1 MKIPLKYN
9 FGSLWVRRVGTL
21 MTALGIGLTVSIFI
35 VMMAL
40 VNGLESTFI
49 DTGHEDTLIVI
60 RDGSLNEVNSY
71 YNRNLFQT
79 VRLLPGI
86 RVDDNNDPMVGG
98 ELVVVINHPRATGE
112 SSNIIVRGTSAMGLK
127 LRPEARLVQGRWFN
141 RGLREIVVSESL
153 SRRFQNMR
161 HGDTLHMSH
170 SDWKVVGVF
179 NAGGTAYDSEVWADY
194 EDVAQDWDRPIY
206 TSILLRATD
215 LAARKEIQ
223 RRISDDRRIHLQAV
237 PQKEY
242 FRSQSVSSVGIKA
255 LGIFI
260 ATVMGIGS
268 CFAAMNMMYAA
279 VMSRLKEVGTLRA
292 LGFSRWSILT
302 SFLIESTILAL
313 LGGIVGCLMA
323 LPMHGISTGTA
334 NFSNFSEILFHFR
347 ITPKILLQGLA
358 FAMLVGII
366 GGGLPARRAAQIR
379 LIEALRD

>member
-35 VMMAL
+35 IMMAL
-40 VNGLESTFI
+40 VDGLESTFI
-49 DTGHEDTLIVI
+49 DAGHEDTLIVI

-71 YNRNLFQT
+71 YNRDLFQT

-86 RVDDNNDPMVGG
+86 RSDENNDPMASG
-98 ELVVVINHPRATGE
+98 ELVVVINHPRVTGE
-112 SSNIIVRGTSAMGLK
+112 SSNIIVRGMSPMGFR
-127 LRPEARLVQGRWFN
+127 LRPEASIVQGRWFN
-141 RGLREIVVSESL
+141 RGLREIVLSESL

-161 HGDTLHMSH
+161 YGDTLHMSH
-170 SDWKVVGVF
+170 SDWKVVGIF
-179 NAGGTAYDSEVWADY
+179 NAGGTAYDSEVWANY

-215 LAARKEIQ
+215 LAAAKEIE
-223 RRISDDRRIHLQAV
+223 RRIADDRRIHLQAV

-242 FRSQSVSSVGIKA
+242 FRSQTISSVGIKA
-255 LGIFI
+255 LGVFI
-260 ATVMGIGS
+260 AIVMGVGS

-279 VMSRLKEVGTLRA
+279 VMSRSKEVGTLRA
-292 LGFSRWSILT
+292 LGFSRWSILI

-313 LGGIVGCLMA
+313 LGGVVGCLMA

-347 ITPKILLQGLA
+347 ITPKILFQGLA
-358 FAMLVGII
+358 FAMLVGVI
-366 GGGLPARRAAQIR
+366 GGGLPARRAARIT
-379 LIEALRD
+379 LIEALRG

>member
-35 VMMAL
+35 IMMAL

-71 YNRNLFQT
+71 YNRDLLQT
-79 VRLLPGI
+79 VRVLPGI
-86 RVDDNNDPMVGG
+86 RVDDNNDPMVSG
-98 ELVVVINHPRATGE
+98 ELVVVINHPRVTGE

-127 LRPEARLVQGRWFN
+127 LRPEARLVEGRWFK

-161 HGDTLHMSH
+161 HDDTLHMSH

-206 TSILLRATD
+206 TSILLRAAD
-215 LAARKEIQ
+215 LIASKEIQ
-223 RRISDDRRIHLQAV
+223 RRIADDRRIHLQAV

-242 FRSQSVSSVGIKA
+242 FRSQSISSIGIKA

-279 VMSRLKEVGTLRA
+279 VMSRSKEVGTLRA

-313 LGGIVGCLMA
+313 FGGIVGCLMA

-358 FAMLVGII
+358 FAMLVGLI

-379 LIEALRD
+379 LIEALRS

>member
-1 MKIPLKYN
+1 MTIPLKYN

-35 VMMAL
+35 IMMAL

-60 RDGSLNEVNSY
+60 RDGSVNEVNSY
-71 YNRNLFQT
+71 YNRDLFQT

-86 RVDDNNDPMVGG
+86 RVDDNNDPMVSG
-98 ELVVVINHPRATGE
+98 ELVVVINHPRVTGE
-112 SSNIIVRGTSAMGLK
+112 SSNVIVRGTSAIGLK
-127 LRPEARLVQGRWFN
+127 LRPEARLVEGRWFK
-141 RGLREIVVSESL
+141 RGLREIVVSEPL

-161 HGDTLHMSH
+161 YGNSLHMSR

-215 LAARKEIQ
+215 LIAAKEIQ
-223 RRISDDRRIHLQAV
+223 RRIADDRRIHLQAV
-237 PQKEY
+237 SQKEY
-242 FRSQSVSSVGIKA
+242 FRSQSFSSIGIKA

-279 VMSRLKEVGTLRA
+279 VMSRSREVGTLRA

-313 LGGIVGCLMA
+313 LGGVVGCLMA

-334 NFSNFSEILFHFR
+334 NFANFSEILFHFR

-358 FAMLVGII
+358 FAMVVGVV

-379 LIEALRD
+379 LIEALRS

>member
-1 MKIPLKYN
+1 
-9 FGSLWVRRVGTL
+9 

-35 VMMAL
+35 IMMAL

-71 YNRNLFQT
+71 YNRDLLQT
-79 VRLLPGI
+79 VRVLPGI
-86 RVDDNNDPMVGG
+86 RVDDNNDPMVSG
-98 ELVVVINHPRATGE
+98 ELVVVINHPRVTGE

-127 LRPEARLVQGRWFN
+127 LRPEARLVEGRWFK

-161 HGDTLHMSH
+161 HHDTLHMSH

-206 TSILLRATD
+206 TSILLRAAD
-215 LAARKEIQ
+215 LVASKEIQ
-223 RRISDDRRIHLQAV
+223 RRIADDRRIHLQTV

-242 FRSQSVSSVGIKA
+242 FRSQSISSLGIKA

-279 VMSRLKEVGTLRA
+279 VMSRSKEVGTLRA

-313 LGGIVGCLMA
+313 FGGIVGCLMA

-334 NFSNFSEILFHFR
+334 NFANFSEILFHFR

-358 FAMLVGII
+358 FAMLVGLI

-379 LIEALRD
+379 LIEALRS

>member
-21 MTALGIGLTVSIFI
+21 MTALGIGLTVAIFI

-60 RDGSLNEVNSY
+60 RDGSVNEVNSY
-71 YNRNLFQT
+71 YNRDLFQT

-86 RVDDNNDPMVGG
+86 RVDDNNDPLVSG
-98 ELVVVINHPRATGE
+98 ELVVVINHPRVTGE
-112 SSNIIVRGTSAMGLK
+112 SSNVIVRGTSPIGLE
-127 LRPEARLVQGRWFN
+127 LRPEARLVQGRWFK

-161 HGDTLHMSH
+161 YGDSLHMSR

-179 NAGGTAYDSEVWADY
+179 DAGGTAYDSEVWADY

-206 TSILLRATD
+206 TSILLRAID
-215 LAARKEIQ
+215 RAAGKEIQ
-223 RRISDDRRIHLQAV
+223 RRIADDRRIHLQAV

-242 FRSQSVSSVGIKA
+242 FRGQSVSSVGIKA

-279 VMSRLKEVGTLRA
+279 VMSRSREVGTLRA
-292 LGFSRWSILT
+292 LGFSRGSILT
-302 SFLIESTILAL
+302 SFLVESTILAL
-313 LGGIVGCLMA
+313 LGGVIGCLMA

-334 NFSNFSEILFHFR
+334 NFANFSEILFHFR
-347 ITPKILLQGLA
+347 ITPKILLQGLV
-358 FAMLVGII
+358 FAMLVGVL

-379 LIEALRD
+379 LIEALRS

>member
-35 VMMAL
+35 IMMAL
-40 VNGLESTFI
+40 VDGLESTFI

-60 RDGSLNEVNSY
+60 RDGSVNEVNSY
-71 YNRNLFQT
+71 YNRDLFQT

-86 RVDDNNDPMVGG
+86 RSDENNDPMASG
-98 ELVVVINHPRATGE
+98 ELVVVINHPRVTGE
-112 SSNIIVRGTSAMGLK
+112 SSNIIVRGMSRIGFK
-127 LRPEARLVQGRWFN
+127 LRPEASIVQGRWFN

-161 HGDTLHMSH
+161 YGDTLHMSH
-170 SDWKVVGVF
+170 SDWKVVGIF
-179 NAGGTAYDSEVWADY
+179 NAGGTAYDSEVWANY

-215 LAARKEIQ
+215 LAAAKEIE
-223 RRISDDRRIHLQAV
+223 RRIADDRRIHLQAV

-242 FRSQSVSSVGIKA
+242 FRSQTISSVGIKA
-255 LGIFI
+255 LGVFI
-260 ATVMGIGS
+260 AIVMGVGS

-279 VMSRLKEVGTLRA
+279 VMSRSKEVGTLRV
-292 LGFSRWSILT
+292 LGFSRWSILI

-313 LGGIVGCLMA
+313 FGGVVGCLMA

-347 ITPKILLQGLA
+347 ITPKILVQGLA
-358 FAMLVGII
+358 
-366 GGGLPARRAAQIR
+366 
-379 LIEALRD
+379 